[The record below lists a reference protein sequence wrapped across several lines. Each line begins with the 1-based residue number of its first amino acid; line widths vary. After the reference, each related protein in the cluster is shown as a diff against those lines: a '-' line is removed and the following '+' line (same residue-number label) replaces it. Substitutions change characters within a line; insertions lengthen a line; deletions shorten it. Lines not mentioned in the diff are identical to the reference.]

1 MWQGGYLQRGDL
13 GKGFWRPKK
22 VHWMMEGLLLTKA
35 GCCGS
40 KVASRIC
47 KRPSLL
53 TIRRFDITFIIPW
66 LHTLGSVFLHTLLR
80 IHCTFCQMYLI
91 ENSQFIAEQWV
102 GFPSSQWCCSRGQ
115 WGGRGPLWLPAGRR
129 IILPHSLHK
138 NCPPPKLQKHGNW
151 TFRSGAYW
159 GEAKDEKKGLPF
171 LDVRSH
177 GSFAVST
184 RQGWTG
190 R

>member
-40 KVASRIC
+40 KAASRIC

-66 LHTLGSVFLHTLLR
+66 LHTLLVLYFSHFIENPLHVLPDVPNWEFTVHCRAESGMQIPVITMVLLAGSVG
-80 IHCTFCQMYLI
+80 
-91 ENSQFIAEQWV
+91 W
-102 GFPSSQWCCSRGQ
+102 P
-115 WGGRGPLWLPAGRR
+115 GPLWLPAGRR

-138 NCPPPKLQKHGNW
+138 KLPPAQTSKAWKLN
-151 TFRSGAYW
+151 F
-159 GEAKDEKKGLPF
+159 
-171 LDVRSH
+171 
-177 GSFAVST
+177 
-184 RQGWTG
+184 
-190 R
+190 